1 MSKRPTH
8 NMPDDVR
15 AALRSGGVDADYRS
29 RPHYQRNDYLGWI
42 GRAKQGDTR
51 DKRIAQMVSE
61 LKKGGVYMGMAHRPS
76 AKA

>member
-8 NMPDDVR
+8 AMPADAR
-15 AALRSGGVDADYRS
+15 AALGAGGVEADYRA

-42 GRAKQGDTR
+42 DGAKQDGTR
-51 DKRIAQMVSE
+51 RKRIAQMVAE
-61 LKKGGVYMGMAHRPS
+61 LKEGGVYMGMTHGPS